1 MADVISTGFHGSL
14 PESGLLSIFAA
25 DREELNG
32 AVLLTAMPAT
42 LVRQQAPSKDS
53 EFEVFNTVGL
63 RFEPGIT
70 TPSSSDVLFDQALLA
85 HCPDADF
92 DDLHECMSPPADSL
106 GQLLGH
112 AGGVFANLHGE
123 VALAELGRPGIER
136 LLLWNTWEKWETA
149 KSMRSKHRGHVHR
162 PWSERDDEN
171 VRWLL
176 SHSDQVAAE
185 IEQWQVLLSINSN
198 HDMGFWI
205 NDANTLYVFIRSD
218 ALAIGD
224 FSHVRVVATQS

>member
-1 MADVISTGFHGSL
+1 
-14 PESGLLSIFAA
+14 
-25 DREELNG
+25 
-32 AVLLTAMPAT
+32 
-42 LVRQQAPSKDS
+42 
-53 EFEVFNTVGL
+53 
-63 RFEPGIT
+63 
-70 TPSSSDVLFDQALLA
+70 
-85 HCPDADF
+85 
-92 DDLHECMSPPADSL
+92 
-106 GQLLGH
+106 
-112 AGGVFANLHGE
+112 
-123 VALAELGRPGIER
+123 
-136 LLLWNTWEKWETA
+136 
-149 KSMRSKHRGHVHR
+149 VHR